1 MKQYLRGTIFI
12 VLAFTCAL
20 LNSCM
25 PSDSDTEIVFGN
37 NPFNGTFVSLNISD
51 DTPAILGAANINY
64 DATTINANGIIEMLN
79 LENLD
84 NRVISDITSCTEY
97 SDTIAAG
104 REPVPNSILDLLNTN
119 ILDNAK
125 AALINLSFS
134 DIATPFTNA
143 NSNANSYVALC
154 DSLSQKEYLLFALRI
169 GNDAYRYIE
178 ITEFET
184 NFVPGL
190 NRLLQTPPFQA
201 CSTYSVRADSVIL
214 DANDQP
220 ISIMNLN
227 EACTAA
233 LLTAYR
239 NGEFTGYA
247 TIFNDQ
253 LSSNNIA
260 GSQDRTFTTVSDPV
274 NNFYRI
280 GSSIGPWTY
289 NLEET
294 FNGRWHIDDYKTAFV
309 NTPIE
314 SEYIR
319 GLYVNSTSKIFN
331 IFQGIT
337 PNSES
342 EIVRL
347 AIIDNNQTQCQNIK
361 DFATTGLY
369 SISCTISPN
378 DIETNF
384 SIVFE
389 VPIANDPS
397 ADPNPFPN
405 LKYSLYFRSSG
416 SAFTIRGILN
426 NCDDLTGIVPG
437 TPLIDCR
444 DGDSNTKGPSN

>member
-1 MKQYLRGTIFI
+1 MKQCLRSTIFI
-12 VLAFTCAL
+12 VLAFSCVL
-20 LNSCM
+20 LNSCTTTTDKM
-25 PSDSDTEIVFGN
+25 VLGD
-37 NPFNGTFVSLNISD
+37 NPFNGTFISLNISD
-51 DTPAILGAANINY
+51 DTSPVLGAANINY

-154 DSLSQKEYLLFALRI
+154 DSLSQKEYLLFTLRI

-201 CSTYSVRADSVIL
+201 CRTYSVRADSVIL
-214 DANDQP
+214 DATNQP
-220 ISIMNLN
+220 ISIMDLN
-227 EACTAA
+227 EACTTT

-253 LSSNNIA
+253 ISSNNI
-260 GSQDRTFTTVSDPV
+260 VSDSG

-280 GSSIGPWTY
+280 GSSIGPWNY
-289 NLEET
+289 NIGET
-294 FNGRWHIDDYKTAFV
+294 FNARWYIDDYQTAFV

-314 SEYIR
+314 NEDIR
-319 GLYVNSTSKIFN
+319 GLVINNSTLNFFQIFHA
-331 IFQGIT
+331 IPT
-337 PNSES
+337 ES
-342 EIVRL
+342 GPGFVTLL
-347 AIIDNNQTQCQNIK
+347 AIVEGDQTECQNIR

-369 SISCTISPN
+369 SVSCTISPN
-378 DIETNF
+378 NIETNF
-384 SIVFE
+384 SIVLE
-389 VPIANDPS
+389 VPAANDPN
-397 ADPNPFPN
+397 PNPFPN
-405 LKYSLYFRSSG
+405 LKYSLYFKSSG
-416 SAFTIRGILN
+416 SSFTIRGILN
-426 NCDDLTGIVPG
+426 NCDGIKSSPFVPPG
-437 TPLIDCR
+437 PEPCD
-444 DGDSNTKGPSN
+444 DGNPDTK